1 MKEAV
6 YMVIPLGLIAMMTGI
21 YCGII
26 RIGQPLPSSAY
37 LPVGHH
43 GLVMTGSFLGTLIC
57 LERAAVYPDKRAW
70 LSVILMAMSLP
81 FFMLHQVSYGVL
93 CLLAGSA
100 GYAWISFN
108 NYIKGKQRGDLIIAT
123 GAAFQLMAYIIFML
137 TNSYPNAFAGWL
149 LFLIL
154 TIMGE
159 RLNLTRI
166 FPMGKKALYEAY
178 FWIFLLLISA
188 IFYHQG
194 SRIILGIS
202 LVGLAVWMLRHDII
216 RLNLKKGGHDHF
228 LSLALLLAYLWLAV
242 SGILSMLNMADSYLY
257 DAVLHSFFVG
267 FVLSVILA
275 HAPVIFPGLVGIQ
288 GTPFHPV
295 MYIWLAGLHASLV
308 IRIYGDLGGDF
319 ALRKVG
325 GIYNG
330 VFFLAYIFTVIWFIV
345 KFKQSKQ

>member
-6 YMVIPLGLIAMMTGI
+6 YMVIPLGLMAMVTGI

-43 GLVMTGSFLGTLIC
+43 GVVMTGSFLGTLIC
-57 LERAAVYPDKRAW
+57 LERVAVYPDKRAW
-70 LSVILMAMSLP
+70 LSVILMAISLP
-81 FFMLHQVSYGVL
+81 LFVLHQPSYGVL
-93 CLLAGSA
+93 CLLAGSV
-100 GYAWISFN
+100 GYGWISLN
-108 NYIKGKQRGDLIIAT
+108 NYMEHKLRGDLIIAT
-123 GAAFQLMAYIIFML
+123 GAAFQLMAYIIFFL
-137 TNSYPNAFAGWL
+137 TYSYPKAFAGWL

-159 RLNLTRI
+159 RLNLTSFLPRS
-166 FPMGKKALYEAY
+166 KKALYEAY
-178 FWIFLLLISA
+178 FWIVLLLISA

-202 LVGLAVWMLRHDII
+202 LVGLAVWLLRHDTI
-216 RLNLKKGGHDHF
+216 RLNLKKEGHDHF
-228 LSLALLLAYLWLAV
+228 LALALLLGYLWLAV
-242 SGILSMLNMADSYLY
+242 SGILSTLDMADSYLY

-275 HAPVIFPGLVGIQ
+275 HAPVIFPGLAGVQ
-288 GTPFHPV
+288 RMPFHPV
-295 MYIWLAGLHASLV
+295 MYLWLAGLHASLV
-308 IRIYGDLGGDF
+308 IRIYGDLAGDF

-330 VFFLAYIFTVIWFIV
+330 VFFLLYIFTVLWFIV